1 MNATLGRRELLRLS
15 ATGAVTLAAGSSLAG
30 LITGCSSS
38 APSAEGYRYLRAA
51 DLELLR
57 PLIPVA
63 LEGALPAGTK
73 PEAPLQVLDDLLH
86 HISPG
91 GRKPL
96 FQLLDLLQLAP
107 ARWYLTGTWTAFAD
121 QSEEQLR
128 TTLTQWG
135 ESSSG
140 FARLARYGI
149 IQPLMMAWYAEPEIA
164 RTTGYPGPPE
174 KVS

>member
-1 MNATLGRRELLRLS
+1 MNATMSRRAFVRLS
-15 ATGAVTLAAGSSLAG
+15 TTATVALGAGSALTT
-30 LITGCSSS
+30 LVTGCSASD
-38 APSAEGYRYLRAA
+38 PPAEGYRYLRPA

-57 PLIPVA
+57 PLIPVM
-63 LEGALPAGTK
+63 LVGALPAGTD
-73 PEAPLQVLDDLLH
+73 PEEPLQVLDDLMH

-107 ARWYLTGTWTAFAD
+107 ARWYLTGSWAAF
-121 QSEEQLR
+121 SEQTETELR
-128 TTLTQWG
+128 ATLTRWG
-135 ESSSG
+135 QSDSG

-149 IQPLMMAWYAEPEIA
+149 VQPLMMAWYAEPQVA

>member
-1 MNATLGRRELLRLS
+1 MNTLGRRELLRLS
-15 ATGAVTLAAGSSLAG
+15 ATGAVALAAGSSVAT

-38 APSAEGYRYLRAA
+38 APSAEGYRYLRAS

-63 LEGALPAGTK
+63 LAGALPDGTE
-73 PEAPLQVLDDLLH
+73 PEEPLRVLDDLLH

-107 ARWYLTGTWTAFAD
+107 ARWYLTGTWAAFGD

-128 TTLTQWG
+128 ATLTQWG
-135 ESSSG
+135 ESNSG

-164 RTTGYPGPPE
+164 QSTGYPGPPE